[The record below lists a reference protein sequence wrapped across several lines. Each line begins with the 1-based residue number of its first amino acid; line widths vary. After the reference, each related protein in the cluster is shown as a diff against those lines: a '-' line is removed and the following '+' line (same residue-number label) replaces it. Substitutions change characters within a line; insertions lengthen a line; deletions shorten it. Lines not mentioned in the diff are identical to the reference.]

1 MNKVGI
7 HALVW
12 AGGWSQEESRRAIA
26 GAAATGYD
34 LIEIPLLAP
43 KTVDVAATRALL
55 AEFGLGATTS
65 LGLGFDTDIS
75 SPEPEIVA
83 RGEALLGDALAVCRD
98 LGSRYM
104 GGVIYSALGKY
115 SAPPTAAGR
124 ANCIAVLTRL
134 AEKAKSSSIVLGL
147 EPVNRYESN
156 LINTGRQAMTIIE
169 STGADNIVVHLDS
182 YHMNIEE
189 GDLVAGI
196 EACASRLGYF
206 HVGESHRGYLGT
218 GTIDFRSIFRTLARI
233 GYGGALTFESFSSAI
248 VQPALSSALAVWR
261 DLWSDSEDLARH
273 ARRFIESEWDSAR
286 RSRRDR
292 PKAD

>member
-1 MNKVGI
+1 VNKVGI

-12 AGGWSQEESRRAIA
+12 VGGWSEEESRRAIA

-34 LIEIPLLAP
+34 LIEIPLLDP
-43 KTVDVAATRALL
+43 KTVDVAKTRALL
-55 AEFGLGATTS
+55 DEFGLGATTS

-75 SPEPEIVA
+75 SPKTEVAA
-83 RGEALLGDALAVCRD
+83 RGEALLCEALSVCRD

-115 SAPPTAAGR
+115 AAPPTSAGR
-124 ANCIAVLTRL
+124 SKCITVLARL
-134 AEKAKSSSIVLGL
+134 AEKAKSSGIELGL
-147 EPVNRYESN
+147 ESVNRYESN
-156 LINTGRQAMTIIE
+156 LINTGRQAMAIIE
-169 STGADNIVVHLDS
+169 ATGADNIVVHLDS

-189 GDLVAGI
+189 GDLVAAI

-218 GTIDFRSIFRTLARI
+218 GTIDFQTIFRTLAKI
-233 GYGGALTFESFSSAI
+233 GYGGPFTFESFSSTV

-261 DLWSDSEDLARH
+261 NLWSDSEDLARH
-273 ARRFIESEWDSAR
+273 ARRFIESEWDCAR
-286 RSRRDR
+286 RGG
-292 PKAD
+292 

>member
-12 AGGWSQEESRRAIA
+12 VGGWSEQESRRAIG

-34 LIEIPLLAP
+34 LIEIPLLDP
-43 KTVDVAATRALL
+43 RSVDVGRTRAQLD
-55 AEFGLGATTS
+55 EFGLDAATS

-75 SPEPEIVA
+75 SPEAEVA
-83 RGEALLGDALAVCRD
+83 SRGEALLGEALSVCRD

-115 SAPPTAAGR
+115 SQPPTPAGR
-124 ANCIAVLTRL
+124 HNCMTALARL
-134 AEKAKSSSIVLGL
+134 AEKAKASGIALGL

-156 LINTGRQAMTIIE
+156 LINTGRQAMAIIE
-169 STGADNIVVHLDS
+169 ATSADNIVVHLDS

-189 GDLVAGI
+189 GDLVGAI

-206 HVGESHRGYLGT
+206 HIGESHRGYLGT
-218 GTIDFRSIFRTLARI
+218 GTIDFSAIFRTLAKVE
-233 GYGGALTFESFSSAI
+233 YKGALTFESFSSTV

-261 DLWSDSEDLARH
+261 NLWSDSEDLARH
-273 ARRFIESEWDSAR
+273 ARRFIEAEWDSAR
-286 RSRRDR
+286 RGR
-292 PKAD
+292 